1 MGTAI
6 VRRHQNILLLSG
18 SKPLIL
24 LSLIFLHA
32 GTVRA
37 PSLAPASTSRPEA
50 KLSPVVVTKCRL
62 SVRISVTGN
71 RDCIII
77 KDQRHRG
84 VPIFLHRSPSPSD
97 DDSTVLLGSDG
108 FRRGD
113 IAVLVLTSSLAPLA
127 QK

>member
-6 VRRHQNILLLSG
+6 VRRHENILLLSG

-71 RDCIII
+71 CDCIII

-84 VPIFLHRSPSPSD
+84 VPIFLHRYPSPSD

-113 IAVLVLTSSLAPLA
+113 TAVLTSSLAPLA